1 MDELMFKTGQ
11 MLGPYR
17 IVRCIGRGGMAEV
30 YEVEHEGIGVRYAL
44 KAFVYR
50 GGELWPMLRAKFMEE
65 GQVLARLKHP
75 NLVRVFD
82 LTIDGETGTAY
93 YVMDLVLYKDG
104 EPYTLDDVDRKSVSE
119 DIAFFWFRDLCNAL
133 DYVHAQGVV
142 HRDVKLNNVLLNA
155 DKHAILSDF
164 GIAHIFGDG
173 MVKAPAGACVTE
185 AFAPSGERPVLGTES
200 YIAPEVAAG
209 GAATP
214 ASDTYALGV
223 VMFKLLTGVWY
234 EPGMD
239 ARALLAG
246 RKWKYRWADVLPDM
260 LETEPAARPQ
270 ILAQTVIGLLPRE
283 RPAPTKEN
291 AKRRKR
297 RNRWIWI
304 ATALACAMLVVGGGV
319 CAWLL
324 TRSAQESERREELER
339 RQRENESRLRR
350 EVLEAKRKAE
360 EEALARQK
368 ATEKAMEETQN
379 ARRKAEEAAANIIKA
394 KAAVEPPAPT
404 RNEEDKP
411 AVVQQKLE
419 APVKTIPAK
428 TYRWRDGSGEPQEVS
443 FEVADGCAVRLV
455 PLRTEDE
462 AFWMSRLPVTVAA
475 WRAVNGGLDELKPL
489 EDALPEEYSLGV
501 LMDESEAEAFCRAM
515 TERFGASLPESC
527 EVRLATESEMIAA
540 LAEDETA
547 KLCEAT
553 GRSVDDCVGTSGAVA
568 RTRFRRVK
576 SECRLERF
584 GEWTDDGRLV
594 GKSIAAAGLSMPRA
608 SGIIG
613 LCKGASKSTL
623 WHFVVAPSRR

>member
-30 YEVEHEGIGVRYAL
+30 YEVEHEGLGVRYAL

-246 RKWKYRWADVLPDM
+246 RKWKYRWADVLPD
-260 LETEPAARPQ
+260 PQ
-270 ILAQTVIGLLPRE
+270 ILAQTVIGILPRE
-283 RPAPTKEN
+283 RPAPAKEN

-515 TERFGASLPESC
+515 TERFGASLPEGC
-527 EVRLATESEMIAA
+527 EVRLATEDEMIAA

-553 GRSVDDCVGTSGAVA
+553 GRSVADCVGTSGAVA
-568 RTRFRRVK
+568 RARFRRVK